1 MYSNQGAGGR
11 QSGRQSAGGS
21 PRELHKAGR
30 PGHTRTRAH
39 SLQGAAAAMV
49 RLHLLSCLLLL
60 PLAACFP
67 LLDREAPMD
76 TTGGTGGGMRW
87 ADLAGRHKVHFLE
100 WRRALHL
107 RALLLFVKELEML
120 GRALFGLADG
130 EKASSPLGT
139 LADEISGLARALL
152 IMAKELQMLGRER
165 AGFGLRFRRQDD
177 GRGEAGSLL
186 ADGEKASSPLGTLA
200 DEISGHD
207 KKKGGFHFRFGR
219 R

>member
-1 MYSNQGAGGR
+1 
-11 QSGRQSAGGS
+11 
-21 PRELHKAGR
+21 
-30 PGHTRTRAH
+30 
-39 SLQGAAAAMV
+39 MV

-107 RALLLFVKELEML
+107 RALLLFVKELEI
-120 GRALFGLADG
+120 
-130 EKASSPLGT
+130 PLGT